1 MNQNGTNQPVTR
13 VDGRTF
19 IMERVFDAPREMVYE
34 AFVNP
39 DLLAKWWAPKPY
51 TIPVCRI
58 DLRPGGKWHYCMRS
72 PEGQTQ
78 WVLGI
83 YEEIHPLERISY
95 AVTFADEQAN
105 PTDVIPKQEVTV
117 RFADAG
123 DGRTTLVLNFRLP
136 TEEELQATL
145 KMGMSEGTAMA
156 LDNLAQDVLP
166 QMKRG

>member
-1 MNQNGTNQPVTR
+1 MDHSEINQAVTR
-13 VDGRTF
+13 ILDRTF
-19 IMERVFDAPREMVYE
+19 VMERIFDAPKEMVYE

-39 DLLAKWWAPKPY
+39 ELLSKWWAPKPY

-72 PEGQTQ
+72 PEGNTQ

-83 YEEIHPLERISY
+83 YGEIRPLESVSY
-95 AVTFADEQAN
+95 AITFADEQAN

-117 RFADAG
+117 AFADAG
-123 DGRTTLVLNFRLP
+123 NGRTTLTLSFTLP
-136 TEEELQATL
+136 TAEELQATL

-156 LDNLAQDVLP
+156 LDNLEQDVLP
-166 QMKRG
+166 AMKRG

>member
-1 MNQNGTNQPVTR
+1 MSQSETNQPITHI
-13 VDGRTF
+13 DGRTF
-19 IMERVFDAPREMVYE
+19 VIERVFDAPKEMVYE

-39 DLLAKWWAPKPY
+39 ALLSKWWAPKPY

-83 YEEIHPLERISY
+83 YDEIRPAERVSY
-95 AVTFADEQAN
+95 AITFADEQAN

-117 RFADAG
+117 AFTEAG
-123 DGRTTLVLNFRLP
+123 NGRTTLTLSFRLP

-145 KMGMSEGTAMA
+145 KMGMREGTAMT
-156 LDNLAQDVLP
+156 LDTLAQEVLP
-166 QMKRG
+166 AMKRG